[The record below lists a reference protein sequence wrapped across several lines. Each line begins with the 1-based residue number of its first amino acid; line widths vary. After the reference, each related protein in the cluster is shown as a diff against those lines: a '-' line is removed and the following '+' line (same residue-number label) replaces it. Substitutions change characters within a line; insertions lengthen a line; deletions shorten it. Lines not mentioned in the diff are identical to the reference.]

1 MSEQET
7 TTPTTDRAGKALAAA
22 LAVRAERLEPA
33 LEQRLATAR
42 AAALQAAAEARA
54 QQLAP
59 ELALAG
65 PARSTAPRGR
75 AWTWALPVTLL
86 VAGLLGLQHSQ
97 WLQQTLGLADRDAAV
112 LKDDLP
118 PDAYRDPA
126 FREYLEEKPEE
137 ETPPPDEE
145 EAKQ

>member
-1 MSEQET
+1 MTKHQQ
-7 TTPTTDRAGKALAAA
+7 TTDRAGKALAAA
-22 LAVRAERLEPA
+22 LAVRAEHLEPA
-33 LEQRLATAR
+33 LEQRLAAAR

-59 ELALAG
+59 ELAVAG
-65 PARSTAPRGR
+65 GPRGQR
-75 AWTWALPVTLL
+75 QGGRGRIWAWALPATLV
-86 VAGLLGLQHSQ
+86 VAGLLGLQQSQ

-126 FREYLEEKPEE
+126 FREYLEEKTEDE
-137 ETPPPDEE
+137 TTPPPDEE

>member
-1 MSEQET
+1 MSKQQQ
-7 TTPTTDRAGKALAAA
+7 TTDSAGKALAAV
-22 LAVRAERLEPA
+22 LADRAEQLEPA
-33 LEQRLATAR
+33 VEQRLATAR
-42 AAALQAAAEARA
+42 AAALQAVADARA

-59 ELALAG
+59 ELALAAG
-65 PARSTAPRGR
+65 GRAPRQGGR
-75 AWTWALPVTLL
+75 ARLWAWALPAALL
-86 VAGLLGLQHSQ
+86 VAGLLGLQQSQ

-126 FREYLEEKPEE
+126 FREYLEEKTED
-137 ETPPPDEE
+137 ETTPRPDEE